1 MARLSLGLIFIS
13 LTASALPTQAD
24 SEYDEWL
31 KQNSMDMGAAK
42 QEFQDYMDAEDK
54 AFLGFLKQQWKAVEV
69 KKPVVLDTQPKPVL
83 LPKAPKPSVD
93 KPVADNTPV
102 IEPIVIAQ
110 PVVPEPLPEATPDVT
125 PQAVKPT
132 QLPANTVEVV
142 LFGHTLNLIEDKAL
156 KQSFNGKVNSDNIAD
171 FYAAL
176 AGTPHDKLI
185 KDLTHIAQKLKLNA
199 WGTAVLF
206 HRYVQALN
214 VNGHNAQQL
223 TTWYLLV
230 KAGFDARVAYNQ
242 NAFLLMPSKQ
252 ALFGVTYFTFS
263 GTRFYAVSLDGKKL
277 NTGRAYTYDG
287 KHVGA
292 NEALDFN
299 NNQQLLSSNQI
310 KQKDLRF
317 SYQGETHNIQL
328 HYDLGQIEL
337 AKTTP
342 QLAISQYAHEGLP
355 QSTANELLSQ
365 LAPLVKG
372 KSEQDAV
379 NLLLRFV
386 QTAFSYKTDEQQFRE
401 ENYLYPVETLHYPY
415 SDCEDRAALFA
426 WLVKDLLKLD
436 VVLLDYPGHIAAA
449 VALSAKTVGD
459 SWKLNGRRYTVTDP
473 TYINASAGMTMPTLK
488 AYTPK
493 LLTF

>member
-1 MARLSLGLIFIS
+1 MKYPAVLGLLSIIS
-13 LTASALPTQAD
+13 TMTFAD

-31 KQNSMDMGAAK
+31 KQNAMDMSDAK

-69 KKPVVLDTQPKPVL
+69 KKPVVLDTKPKPTL
-83 LPKAPKPSVD
+83 LPKAPKPQDD
-93 KPVADNTPV
+93 KPVADRTPV
-102 IEPIVIAQ
+102 IEPIV
-110 PVVPEPLPEATPDVT
+110 V
-125 PQAVKPT
+125 VKPK
-132 QLPANTVEVV
+132 PAPKPAPVKPKPASNTVEVN
-142 LFGHTLNLIEDKAL
+142 LFGHTLNLVEDNQL
-156 KQSFNGKVNSDNIAD
+156 KQNLSGKMSSDNIAD

-176 AGTPHDKLI
+176 ASHPHDQI
-185 KDLTHIAQKLKLNA
+185 VNDLTTSAKHLNLNP

-206 HRYVQALN
+206 HHYVQALG
-214 VNGHNAQQL
+214 VSGRNAQQL

-230 KAGFDARVAYNQ
+230 KAGFNARVAFNQ

-263 GTRFYAVSLDGKKL
+263 GTRFYAVSLDGEKL
-277 NTGRAYTYDG
+277 STGRAYTYDG
-287 KHVGA
+287 KHSGA
-292 NEALDFN
+292 STILDFDH
-299 NNQQLLSSNQI
+299 NQQLLASDNIQ
-310 KQKDLRF
+310 QKDLSF
-317 SYQGETHNIQL
+317 QYQGQTHNIKL

-355 QSTANELLSQ
+355 QSTADELLLQ
-365 LAPLVKG
+365 LTPLVTG

-386 QTAFSYKTDEQQFRE
+386 QTAFEYKTDEQQFRE

-426 WLVKDLLKLD
+426 WLVKRLLKLE

-449 VALSAKTVGD
+449 VALNGKTAGD
-459 SWKLNGRRYTVTDP
+459 SWELNGRRYTVTDP
-473 TYINASAGMTMPTLK
+473 TYINASIGMTMPNLRMYK
-488 AYTPK
+488 PK

>member
-1 MARLSLGLIFIS
+1 MKYSAVLGLLSIIS
-13 LTASALPTQAD
+13 AATFAD

-31 KQNSMDMGAAK
+31 KQNAMDMGEAK

-69 KKPVVLDTQPKPVL
+69 KKPVFLDDKPKPVL
-83 LPKAPKPSVD
+83 LPKAPKPAD
-93 KPVADNTPV
+93 EKPIADNTPV
-102 IEPIVIAQ
+102 IKLPVIEPIIIAKPFKPEPAPKPQPAQ
-110 PVVPEPLPEATPDVT
+110 PTV
-125 PQAVKPT
+125 
-132 QLPANTVEVV
+132 NTIEVN
-142 LFGHTLNLIEDKAL
+142 LFGHSLNLIEDKKL
-156 KQSFNGKVNSDNIAD
+156 KQSFKGKMSSDNIAD
-171 FYAAL
+171 FYSAL
-176 AGTPHDKLI
+176 ASSPHDKVVN
-185 KDLTHIAQKLKLNA
+185 DLTTTAQRLKLNP

-206 HRYVQALN
+206 HHYVQALN
-214 VNGHNAQQL
+214 VNGRNAQQL

-230 KAGFDARVAYNQ
+230 KAGFDARIAYNQ

-263 GTRFYAVSLDGKKL
+263 NTRFYAVSLDGEKL
-277 NTGRAYTYDG
+277 STGRAYTYDG
-287 KHVGA
+287 KPSGA
-292 NEALDFN
+292 NTPLDFD
-299 NNQQLLSSNQI
+299 NNQQLLASSQI
-310 KQKDLRF
+310 KQKDLSF
-317 SYQGETHNIQL
+317 KYQGQTHNIQL

-355 QSTANELLSQ
+355 KSTSDELLLQ
-365 LAPLVKG
+365 LAPLVQG

-386 QTAFSYKTDEQQFRE
+386 QTAFEYKTDEQQFRE
-401 ENYLYPVETLHYPY
+401 ENYLYPIETLHYPY

-426 WLVKDLLKLD
+426 WLVKRLLKLE

-449 VALSAKTVGD
+449 VAFDGNTQGD
-459 SWKLNGRRYTVTDP
+459 SWMFNGRRYTVTDP
-473 TYINASAGMTMPTLK
+473 TYINASAGMTMPDLQAHK
-488 AYTPK
+488 PK

>member
-1 MARLSLGLIFIS
+1 MKYPAVLGLLTIIS
-13 LTASALPTQAD
+13 TLSFAD

-69 KKPVVLDTQPKPVL
+69 KEPIVLDTKPKPVL
-83 LPKAPKPSVD
+83 LPKAPTPAD
-93 KPVADNTPV
+93 KHPIADSTPV
-102 IEPIVIAQ
+102 IEPIVIEPPKPVTKPQ
-110 PVVPEPLPEATPDVT
+110 PPKPAPVT
-125 PQAVKPT
+125 AS
-132 QLPANTVEVV
+132 TVEVQ
-142 LFGHTLNLIEDKAL
+142 LFGHTLNIIEDSKL
-156 KQSFNGKVNSDNIAD
+156 KQSFNGKMSSDNIAD

-176 AGTPHDKLI
+176 ASQPHDKVI
-185 KDLTHIAQKLKLNA
+185 NDLTSTAKQLKLNP

-206 HRYVQALN
+206 HHYVQALN
-214 VNGHNAQQL
+214 VSGHNAQQL

-263 GTRFYAVSLDGKKL
+263 GTRFYAVSLDGKQL
-277 NTGRAYTYDG
+277 STGRAYTYDG
-287 KHVGA
+287 KHAGA
-292 NEALDFN
+292 NTPLDFD
-299 NNQQLLSSNQI
+299 NNQQLLASSQI
-310 KQKDLRF
+310 QQKDLSF
-317 SYQGETHNIQL
+317 QYQGQTHNIKL

-355 QSTANELLSQ
+355 ESTANELLTQ

-426 WLVKDLLKLD
+426 WLVKRLLKLE

-449 VALSAKTVGD
+449 VALNGKAIGD
-459 SWKLNGRRYTVTDP
+459 GWELKGRRYTVADP
-473 TYINASAGMTMPTLK
+473 TYINASVGMTMPTLK
-488 AYTPK
+488 MYKPK

>member
-1 MARLSLGLIFIS
+1 MKYSVAACLITIV
-13 LTASALPTQAD
+13 SALTFAD
-24 SEYDEWL
+24 SEYNEWL

-54 AFLGFLKQQWKAVEV
+54 AFLGFLKQQWKAVDV
-69 KKPVVLDTQPKPVL
+69 KKPIVLDSKPKPVL
-83 LPKAPKPSVD
+83 LPKAPKPTDD
-93 KPVADNTPV
+93 KPIADNTPV
-102 IEPIVIAQ
+102 VKPIVI
-110 PVVPEPLPEATPDVT
+110 PEP
-125 PQAVKPT
+125 VKPEIKP
-132 QLPANTVEVV
+132 QPIKPAPVAANTVEIQ
-142 LFGHTLNLIEDKAL
+142 LFGHTLNLLEDDKL
-156 KQSFNGKVNSDNIAD
+156 KQSFNGKMSSDNIAD

-176 AGTPHDKLI
+176 ASAPHDKI
-185 KDLTHIAQKLKLNA
+185 INDLTKTAQQLNLNS

-206 HRYVQALN
+206 HHYVQAID
-214 VNGHNAQQL
+214 VSGHNAQQL
-223 TTWYLLV
+223 VTWYLLV

-263 GTRFYAVSLDGKKL
+263 GTRFYAVSLDGKQL
-277 NTGRAYTYDG
+277 STGRAYTYDG
-287 KHVGA
+287 KHAGA
-292 NEALDFN
+292 NMPLDFD
-299 NNQQLLSSNQI
+299 NNQQLLTSNQI
-310 KQKDLRF
+310 KQKDLSF
-317 SYQGETHNIQL
+317 QYQGNTHNIQL

-355 QSTANELLSQ
+355 PSTANELLSQ
-365 LAPLVKG
+365 LAPLVEG

-415 SDCEDRAALFA
+415 SDCEDRATLFA
-426 WLVKDLLKLD
+426 WLVKRLLKLD

-449 VALSAKTVGD
+449 VALDGKAIGD
-459 SWKLNGRRYTVTDP
+459 SWELQGRRYTVADP
-473 TYINASAGMTMPTLK
+473 TYINASVGMTMPTLK
-488 AYTPK
+488 MYKPK

>member
-1 MARLSLGLIFIS
+1 MKHPYLIGILFLAS
-13 LTASALPTQAD
+13 TASAD

-31 KQNSMDMGAAK
+31 KQNSMDMSEAQ

-69 KKPVVLDTQPKPVL
+69 KKPEVLDKKPKPNL
-83 LPKAPKPSVD
+83 LPKAPKPTQADPIV
-93 KPVADNTPV
+93 DNTPV
-102 IEPIVIAQ
+102 IEPVIIAKPPTPK
-110 PVVPEPLPEATPDVT
+110 PVP
-125 PQAVKPT
+125 KPT
-132 QLPANTVEVV
+132 PKPAPKTNTVEFT
-142 LFGHTLNLIEDKAL
+142 LFGHTLNLTEDNTL
-156 KQSFNGKVNSDNIAD
+156 KQSFNGKMGSKSIAD

-176 AGTPHDKLI
+176 ASTPHKQVI
-185 KDLTHIAQKLKLNA
+185 TDLTDTAKALKLNP

-206 HRYVQALN
+206 HRYVQALDIN
-214 VNGHNAQQL
+214 EHNAQQL
-223 TTWYLLV
+223 ITWYLLV

-242 NAFLLMPSKQ
+242 KAFLLMPSKQ
-252 ALFGVTYFTFS
+252 PLFGVTYFTF
-263 GTRFYAVSLDGKKL
+263 GGKRFYAVSLNGEKL

-287 KHVGA
+287 KHA
-292 NEALDFN
+292 EAMTPLDFD

-310 KQKDLRF
+310 KQRDLSF
-317 SYQGETHNIQL
+317 QFQGETHSIRL

-337 AKTTP
+337 ANTTP

-355 QSTANELLSQ
+355 QSTADELLAQ
-365 LAPLVKG
+365 LSPLVKG

-426 WLVKDLLKLD
+426 WLTKQLLKLD

-449 VALSAKTVGD
+449 VAINGKVAGD
-459 SWKLNGRRYTVTDP
+459 AWNYNGRRYTVADP
-473 TYINASAGMTMPTLK
+473 TYINARIGMTMPTMK
-488 AYTPK
+488 AYKPK
-493 LLTF
+493 LLAF

>member
-1 MARLSLGLIFIS
+1 MKYPAVLALMSILGA
-13 LTASALPTQAD
+13 TAYAD

-31 KQNSMDMGAAK
+31 KQNAMDMGEAK

-69 KKPVVLDTQPKPVL
+69 KKPVVLDSKPKPVL
-83 LPKAPKPSVD
+83 LPKAPKPIDD
-93 KPVADNTPV
+93 KPVADKSPI
-102 IEPIVIAQ
+102 IEPIVIAK
-110 PVVPEPLPEATPDVT
+110 P
-125 PQAVKPT
+125 VKPET
-132 QLPANTVEVV
+132 KPQPPKPAPPSANAIEVV
-142 LFGHTLNLIEDKAL
+142 LFGHTLNLLEDNKL
-156 KQSFNGKVNSDNIAD
+156 KQTFNGKMSNDNIAD

-176 AGTPHDKLI
+176 ASAPHEKVI
-185 KDLTHIAQKLKLNA
+185 NDLTQTAQQLKLNP

-206 HRYVQALN
+206 HRYVQALS
-214 VNGHNAQQL
+214 VSGHNAQQL

-230 KAGFDARVAYNQ
+230 KAGFDARIAFNQ

-263 GTRFYAVSLDGKKL
+263 GTRFYAVNLDGKKL

-287 KHVGA
+287 KYAGA
-292 NEALDFN
+292 NTPLDFD
-299 NNQQLLSSNQI
+299 NNQQLLASDQI
-310 KQKDLRF
+310 KQKDLSF
-317 SYQGETHNIQL
+317 KYQGQTHNIQL

-355 QSTANELLSQ
+355 QSTADELLSQ
-365 LAPLVKG
+365 LVPLVKG

-386 QTAFSYKTDEQQFRE
+386 QTAFKYKTDELQFRE

-426 WLVKDLLKLD
+426 WLTKRLLKLD

-449 VALSAKTVGD
+449 VALNGKVTGD
-459 SWKLNGRRYTVTDP
+459 SWELNGRRYTVTDP
-473 TYINASAGMTMPTLK
+473 NLH
-488 AYTPK
+488 
-493 LLTF
+493 

>member
-1 MARLSLGLIFIS
+1 MKYPILLGLMTV
-13 LTASALPTQAD
+13 LGTASYAD

-31 KQNSMDMGAAK
+31 KQNSMDMDTAQ

-69 KKPVVLDTQPKPVL
+69 KKPVILDDKPKPVL
-83 LPKAPKPSVD
+83 LPKAPQPQDD
-93 KPVADNTPV
+93 KPVVDNTPV
-102 IEPIVIAQ
+102 IEPVVIAK
-110 PVVPEPLPEATPDVT
+110 PDTPPAT
-125 PQAVKPT
+125 KPKPMK
-132 QLPANTVEVV
+132 PAPATMDTVEVT
-142 LFGHTLNLIEDKAL
+142 LFGHTLNLIKDDKL
-156 KQSFNGKVNSDNIAD
+156 NQNFSGKMSSDNIAD

-176 AGTPHDKLI
+176 ASAPHDKTI
-185 KDLTHIAQKLKLNA
+185 KDLTQTAQRLKLNP

-214 VNGHNAQQL
+214 DNGHNAQQL

-230 KAGFDARVAYNQ
+230 KAGFDARIAYNQ

-287 KHVGA
+287 KHAGA
-292 NEALDFN
+292 NTALDFN
-299 NNQQLLSSNQI
+299 NNQQLLASNQI
-310 KQKDLRF
+310 QQRALSF
-317 SYQGETHNIQL
+317 QYQGQTHSIQL

-337 AKTTP
+337 ANTTP

-355 QSTANELLSQ
+355 QTTADELMTQ

-401 ENYLYPVETLHYPY
+401 ENYLYPVETLHYTY

-426 WLVKDLLKLD
+426 WLVKRLLKLD

-449 VALSAKTVGD
+449 VALNGKTVGD
-459 SWKLNGRRYTVTDP
+459 SWEFQGRRYTVADP
-473 TYINASAGMTMPTLK
+473 TYINASIGMTMPTLK
-488 AYTPK
+488 MYKPK
-493 LLTF
+493 LLSF